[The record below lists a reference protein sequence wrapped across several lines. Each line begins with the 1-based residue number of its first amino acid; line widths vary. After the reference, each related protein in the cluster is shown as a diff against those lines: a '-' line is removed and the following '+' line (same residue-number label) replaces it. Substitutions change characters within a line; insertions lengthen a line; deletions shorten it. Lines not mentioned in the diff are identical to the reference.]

1 MHDRLSEMPAR
12 ELLARMSTRA
22 PVPGGGSAAAL
33 AGAMGAA
40 LVHMVVE
47 LTSGRPAAAAH
58 ESLLAE
64 LGADAARL
72 RDALV
77 DLAEED
83 ATAYGAVIVARRL
96 PRETEA
102 ERIKRDQRIASATH
116 EATDVPLRTARAA
129 AQVFALAERLAPVGN
144 RNAITDAGVGGML
157 AATALRGAVLNVR
170 VNLPFLPADDPLAA
184 NAAGVID
191 EMLDGLDRRELT
203 LRQIVAERLE

>member
-1 MHDRLSEMPAR
+1 MPDRLSEMPAR
-12 ELLARMSTRA
+12 ELLARLSTRA

-47 LTSGRPAAAAH
+47 LTTGRPSAAPH
-58 ESLLAE
+58 EALLAE
-64 LGADAARL
+64 LGGDAARL

-83 ATAYGAVIVARRL
+83 AAAYEAVVAARRL
-96 PRETEA
+96 PNETEA
-102 ERIKRDQRIASATH
+102 ERIERDQRIASATH
-116 EATDVPLRTARAA
+116 EATDVPLRTAHAA

-157 AATALRGAVLNVR
+157 AATALRGAALNVQ
-170 VNLPFLPADDPLAA
+170 VNLPYLATDDPLATD
-184 NAAGVID
+184 AGTAIA
-191 EMLDGLDRRELT
+191 ELLDGLERREPA
-203 LRQIVAERLE
+203 LRQVVAERLG